1 MASRARS
8 TGSGAH
14 GAPAPPHYRSIPLE
28 PKWLRYLRPGG
39 GKGRVIEPSSTTA
52 LHPPAPAPCAAT
64 SAARRAPPPRSR
76 TALGFAR
83 SALGARPR
91 VGREGEGAFSNTHIF
106 TFSTPPRRVGM
117 RRGKSGSSARLPAG
131 RHKIRRAVLARAL
144 PVYARTPVPFFLPAS
159 SHFIDT
165 GTFVGSRPPSAP
177 VLYALHQ
184 HRYFSWIAQFFSTG
198 TFGCFERDDAR
209 Y

>member
-1 MASRARS
+1 MATLPPSWRRK
-8 TGSGAH
+8 GA
-14 GAPAPPHYRSIPLE
+14 GDR
-28 PKWLRYLRPGG
+28 
-39 GKGRVIEPSSTTA
+39 PSSTTA

-106 TFSTPPRRVGM
+106 TFSTVPPRRFGM

-144 PVYARTPVPFFLPAS
+144 PVFARTPVPFFLPAS
-159 SHFIDT
+159 SHFIST
-165 GTFVGSRPPSAP
+165 GTFVGSRPSSAP